1 MMVKHGDEW
10 TAHELI
16 LRGNVMPGESP
27 YVGISRKLTIIALPA
42 CHDRRG
48 WNLVDPCHDH
58 PTFSQE
64 RMGIW
69 LENVGNSTH
78 LLDSNVRLVAI
89 ELLKQ
94 IQVVTT
100 CKTASGDGK

>member
-1 MMVKHGDEW
+1 MWGF
-10 TAHELI
+10 
-16 LRGNVMPGESP
+16 RGNSHFLRFQHAM
-27 YVGISRKLTIIALPA
+27 T
-42 CHDRRG
+42 RRG
-48 WNLVDPCHDH
+48 WNLVDPCHVH

-89 ELLKQ
+89 ELPKQ